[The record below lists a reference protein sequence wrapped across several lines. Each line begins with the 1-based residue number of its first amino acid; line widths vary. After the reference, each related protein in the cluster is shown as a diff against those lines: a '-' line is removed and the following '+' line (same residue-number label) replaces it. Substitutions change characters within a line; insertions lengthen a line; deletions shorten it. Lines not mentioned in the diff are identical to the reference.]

1 MRRWLLAPLL
11 ALIAAGCADNPYGI
25 VHDPPPD
32 SWPGVTYNST
42 PPTLTNLQGVNLQ
55 ADVNG
60 NLKVNVASGGGSGGT
75 SSSFGSAF
83 PATGTAAGAKS
94 SGGNMAALNL
104 DSSGN
109 LYIDC
114 SVGCAGGSSSNAS
127 SGVATSSTN
136 GQTIAWGYAFN
147 GTTWDQIQDDA
158 SKNLKVAIENT
169 PTVTANAGTN
179 LNTSLLALESGGN
192 LAAIAGAVTSSVMQ
206 ANLKQVNGVTTLTGA
221 GASGTGAQRVTAA
234 QDTTT
239 IAGSAPGTAGSPSTN
254 VVSVQGVGSGTTLPV
269 TASQATASNLNATV
283 VGTGTFAVQA
293 SQATASSLNATV
305 VGAGSAGSANAGV
318 MTIQGIASMTPVQ
331 ATLVPAT
338 SGGLSIVSNIVA
350 NNTTSVAVKASA
362 GQLYGVQAFNNGTTI
377 VYIKLYNATQG
388 STTCG
393 SGTPVARYM
402 IPAPSSGGSG
412 FVFEMPN
419 GMAFSTAITYC
430 VTGGI
435 ADNDTTAPAAST
447 FLVNFVYD

>member
-114 SVGCAGGSSSNAS
+114 NVGCAGGSSSNAS

-179 LNTSLLALESGGN
+179 LNTSALALESGGN
-192 LAAIAGAVTSSVMQ
+192 LATLAGGVSVSVYQTNM
-206 ANLKQVNGVTTLTGA
+206 KQVNGVTTLTGA
-221 GASGTGAQRVTAA
+221 GASGTGAQRVTAS

-239 IAGSAPGTAGSPSTN
+239 IAGSAPGTAGSPSSN
-254 VVSVQGVGSGTTLPV
+254 VVSVQGVASGTTLPV
-269 TASQATASNLNATV
+269 TAAQATASNLNAQ
-283 VGTGTFAVQA
+283 VQ
-293 SQATASSLNATV
+293 
-305 VGAGSAGSANAGV
+305 G
-318 MTIQGIASMTPVQ
+318 
-331 ATLVPAT
+331 
-338 SGGLSIVSNIVA
+338 
-350 NNTTSVAVKASA
+350 
-362 GQLYGVQAFNNGTTI
+362 
-377 VYIKLYNATQG
+377 
-388 STTCG
+388 
-393 SGTPVARYM
+393 
-402 IPAPSSGGSG
+402 
-412 FVFEMPN
+412 
-419 GMAFSTAITYC
+419 
-430 VTGGI
+430 
-435 ADNDTTAPAAST
+435 PAASGASVSGNPVLEGLRAQNAENTAVSNGQAVDGAGDLTGKTITSPYANRENYVRGAASATGTGATTIIAAQGASVKTYITDLECGRSDAGTSAIIVT
-447 FLVNFVYD
+447 FSDAASTVLVIPNSGGGGGNNKTFNVPLVTAANTAFTFTAGSGVTTLYCDAQGYTGY